1 MSKWTRWVI
10 RLCFV
15 AYGVTFASWASRIP
29 QIKSLL
35 HLTDAQLGRL
45 LFALPVGQL
54 ISLQVSARIAVH
66 FGSHRVL
73 PVALCAYALMLPW
86 LGLARQPWQLALGL
100 LCFGLCANIGSTSLQ
115 TQAVLTEKEAGR
127 PLMASYHGSWSLAG
141 FLGGA
146 LGLLMTTFDI
156 SPAAHFM
163 LVAAL
168 VVTLVPWAK
177 PLLIRSQRPPISVRP
192 RFAPGLL
199 ILGMMG
205 FCTMGMEG
213 CMFDWSGVY
222 FREVVH
228 APRHLSALGY
238 TIFMVTTASGRF
250 FGDRVILR
258 FGRVRVLQV
267 GGLLASAGFVT
278 SVLFPNL
285 IPATLSFML
294 IAIGVCNIM
303 PSVYSLAGQSRPE
316 DPSNALASV
325 AQISF
330 LGFLLGP
337 PLIGEISSRFGLPAA
352 FLVIACLGLLVPGL
366 ARRVKL

>member
-1 MSKWTRWVI
+1 MSKWTHWVI

-15 AYGVTFASWASRIP
+15 AYGLTFASWASRIP
-29 QIKSLL
+29 QIKAGL
-35 HLTDAQLGRL
+35 HLSDGELGRL

-54 ISLQVSARIAVH
+54 ISLQFSGRIAVY
-66 FGSHRVL
+66 FGSHRVMPL
-73 PVALCAYALMLPW
+73 ALCAYALVLPT
-86 LGLARQPWQLALGL
+86 LGLANRPWQLALGL
-100 LCFGLCANIGSTSLQ
+100 LLFGLCGNIGSTSLQ
-115 TQAVLTEKEAGR
+115 TQGVLTEKEAGR

-146 LGLLMTTFDI
+146 LGLLMSVLEVT
-156 SPAAHFM
+156 PARHFA

-168 VVTLVPWAK
+168 VVLLVPLSKAY
-177 PLLIRSQRPPISVRP
+177 LIQSQRPAQIKKR
-192 RFAPGLL
+192 RFDPKLLVLGL
-199 ILGMMG
+199 MG

-238 TIFMVTTASGRF
+238 TTFMITMALGRF
-250 FGDRVILR
+250 TGDRVIGR
-258 FGRVRVLQV
+258 FGRVQVLQV
-267 GGLLASAGFVT
+267 GGLLASLGFVS
-278 SVLFPNL
+278 SVLYPTL
-285 IPATLSFML
+285 VPVTLSFIL
-294 IAIGVCNIM
+294 IGIGVCNIM

-325 AQISF
+325 GQVSF

-337 PLIGEISSRFGLPAA
+337 PLIGEISSRLGLPAA

>member
-1 MSKWTRWVI
+1 MSNWTRWVI

-15 AYGVTFASWASRIP
+15 AYGLTFASWASRIP
-29 QIKSLL
+29 QIKGAL
-35 HLTDAQLGRL
+35 HLTDGELGRL
-45 LFALPVGQL
+45 LFAMPVGQL
-54 ISLQVSARIAVH
+54 ISLQFSGRIAVH
-66 FGSHRVL
+66 FGSHRVMPL
-73 PVALCAYALMLPW
+73 ALCAYALVLPC
-86 LGLARQPWQLALGL
+86 LGMARAPWQLALGL
-100 LCFGLCANIGSTSLQ
+100 LLFGLCGNIGSTSLQ
-115 TQAVLTEKEAGR
+115 TQGVLTEKEAGR
-127 PLMASYHGSWSLAG
+127 PLMASYHGAWSLAG

-146 LGLLMTTFDI
+146 LGLLMTSFDI
-156 SPAAHFM
+156 SPAAHFT

-168 VVTLVPWAK
+168 VVALVPWGK
-177 PLLIRSQRPPISVRP
+177 RFLIVSIRPASSVKR
-192 RFAPGLL
+192 RFDPGLL
-199 ILGMMG
+199 VLGLMG

-238 TIFMVTTASGRF
+238 TSFMVTTALGRF
-250 FGDRVILR
+250 TGDRVIGR
-258 FGRVRVLQV
+258 FGRVRVLQI
-267 GGLLASAGFVT
+267 GGLLASSGFVC
-278 SVLFPNL
+278 SVLFPSL
-285 IPATLSFML
+285 LPAILSFVL
-294 IAIGVCNIM
+294 IGIGVCNIM

-325 AQISF
+325 GQISF

-337 PLIGEISSRFGLPAA
+337 PLIGEISSRLGLPAA